1 MKFVIKHEIKGRIR
15 LHLVQNSMTYK
26 QADTIQYALNSLK
39 TVEKVTV
46 YERTA
51 DVVILYNSDRNEIV
65 NYIKHLHYEDI
76 DVPDIVLESS
86 GRETNNYYWEK
97 IVNKVIFRYASKLF
111 LPLPLK
117 YGLSAYNSLKY
128 IAKGIKVLAKG
139 RIEVP
144 VLDATAI
151 GVSMV
156 RGDIKTAG
164 SIMFLLSIGEILE
177 DWTHKKSVDDLARS
191 MSLNVEKACKNG

>member
-15 LHLVQNSMTYK
+15 LHLVQKNMTYK

-86 GRETNNYYWEK
+86 GRETSSYYWEK
-97 IVNKVIFRYASKLF
+97 
-111 LPLPLK
+111 
-117 YGLSAYNSLKY
+117 
-128 IAKGIKVLAKG
+128 
-139 RIEVP
+139 
-144 VLDATAI
+144 
-151 GVSMV
+151 
-156 RGDIKTAG
+156 
-164 SIMFLLSIGEILE
+164 
-177 DWTHKKSVDDLARS
+177 
-191 MSLNVEKACKNG
+191 